1 MKLLHLLLF
10 VYWLGADVGTFY
22 ASRFVAD
29 AALTPAARATA
40 AKIMLGVDL
49 LPRVTM
55 PMALATG
62 VHLAVSLNVLPL
74 GSAALIS
81 AVLIGVWLLCLA
93 WLAMVLT
100 IHHFGSSPRGA
111 ALVRFD
117 FGFRVLLVLGIV
129 VLAVPAWWGGA
140 PAVASGMAPWLVIKL
155 LAFAATVACGLLIRV
170 QLRPF
175 GPAFAQLM
183 REGSRPDTEAAIA
196 GSIARCKPYVIVIW
210 VLLVVC
216 AAAGLHLIG

>member
-29 AALTPAARATA
+29 SALTPAARATA

-62 VHLAVSLNVLPL
+62 VHLATSLGVMPL
-74 GSAALIS
+74 GLVALW
-81 AVLIGVWLLCLA
+81 GVWLLCGA

-100 IHHFGSSPRGA
+100 IHHHGSSPRGA
-111 ALVRFD
+111 ALVRLD
-117 FGFRVLLVLGIV
+117 FGFRVLLAAA
-129 VLAVPAWWGGA
+129 LALLAGAALLAGMPA
-140 PAVASGMAPWLVIKL
+140 MAPWLAIKL
-155 LAFAATVACGLLIRV
+155 LAFAATVVCGLLIRV
-170 QLRPF
+170 KLRPF
-175 GPAFAQLM
+175 GAAFAQLM
-183 REGSRPDTEAAIA
+183 REGSRPEIEATIA

-210 VLLVVC
+210 ALLVVC